1 MPETQRT
8 TPATRIVRTPNFD
21 IRFPPLPRTVA
32 DVTKLVAE
40 MHEEPETA
48 RLVRIVDS
56 DPVVAGF
63 VLRRINSAYYGVR
76 RRVGDVQKAV
86 HLLGFEEV
94 CDIVLT
100 SGMMRL
106 QDILHSG
113 EQAGIFDQIMRMS
126 VGTASF
132 SKKLASHLD
141 LFQQSSAFTIGLLHT
156 CGRLVLLYN
165 RPDDYEALWCSN
177 HGGFAPTV
185 TSEQI
190 VFGTDHAELGA
201 KAADSWH
208 LPELVVTMIRQYLTP
223 GHIEDHDL
231 RVLALTLAVS
241 AQACERLCL
250 DRMPASA
257 RFEPSAALHLLSKA
271 VRMDAAEIAAFV
283 EENRLEVFEYTHSMV
298 DPDA

>member
-8 TPATRIVRTPNFD
+8 TPSTRIVRTPNFD

-32 DVTKLVAE
+32 EVTRLVAE

-48 RLVRIVDS
+48 RLVRLVNS
-56 DPVVAGF
+56 DPVVAGS

-76 RRVGDVQKAV
+76 RRVGDIQKAV

-113 EQAGIFDQIMRMS
+113 KQAGIFDQVMRMS
-126 VGTASF
+126 VGTAFF

-141 LFQQSSAFTIGLLHT
+141 LERQSSAFTIGLLHT

-165 RPDDYEALWCSN
+165 RPDDYETLWCSN
-177 HGGFAPTV
+177 RCGFAPTV

-201 KAADSWH
+201 KAAENWH
-208 LPELVVTMIRQYLTP
+208 LPDLVATIIRQYPTP
-223 GHIEDHDL
+223 GHFEDHDL

-241 AQACERLCL
+241 AQACEKLCL
-250 DRMPASA
+250 HRMPASGT
-257 RFEPSAALHLLSKA
+257 FEPSAALRLLSKA
-271 VRMDAAEIAAFV
+271 LGRDAAEIAAFM
-283 EENRLEVFEYTHSMV
+283 ENNRLEVFEYTHSMV
-298 DPDA
+298 DPGT